1 MQNRVKRVK
10 LNRSQSG
17 LKYMNKIQGEL
28 GIKADKEID
37 YILTL
42 EGRIRN
48 RKKGSVS
55 ERVKETIKQCQTNI
69 DN

>member
-37 YILTL
+37 YILTQ
-42 EGRIRN
+42 EGRIDKVE
-48 RKKGSVS
+48 RKL
-55 ERVKETIKQCQTNI
+55 
-69 DN
+69 